1 MKENIKYKPRQEIK
15 WPQNGNVEVGSDVD
29 FVYVMRKDGNFAMS
43 PIARRFATEYGLDEG
58 KTKHILMEEYDTYFS
73 KLADV
78 LQWGYSP
85 KGKMELHL
93 YNPDTLD
100 MSVREKIGNL
110 PTVSLDPLMNS
121 GVFELGV
128 SRGFYLGGRKD
139 FGQVSRPGTDSLS
152 KQAQNISYLLAGTAV
167 AVAEDDI
174 FSGGSVVA
182 SLSELRGH
190 GVDVKKLVAGI
201 QVGGSSILSEMGVFV
216 DSVVAYST
224 SDGTDIFDKVDLGD
238 PRDYLLGASGLV
250 IKLPN
255 GNFARA
261 PYILPF
267 VSTTARA
274 GIPQEMEKEFA
285 MKVLQAS
292 LEFYIS
298 AGERIGKPI
307 LLKNMDPN
315 FVVLMSE
322 MYGFDSN
329 TTMES
334 VVVWSM
340 DNLDKIA
347 DLTESLGEFQEE
359 LAHLELPKNII
370 FIDVNGTL
378 IPEGS
383 IDGSISDEELLSL
396 KKALLLAEEKGF
408 SVGLCSDSPL
418 PQLQEFA
425 AKLGI
430 SGPIIAENGNL
441 VFNNGESLI
450 LRIPKS
456 IEEIKIKILKLAE
469 DHSYEQIDDSIAP
482 EYGGDI
488 VDQNSPYWS
497 FGANRETSV
506 IVFGPPEFV
515 KDLGVSFANNAD
527 YSVDVSSENNYFA
540 IHPGSN
546 FRDNKGMTLNTLS
559 AHGHN
564 IIMIG
569 NSVSDWVVP
578 TSGVQCAFVA
588 DSRITEEIVEKT
600 AYISDKPL
608 VSGVVDIIK
617 SIK

>member
-1 MKENIKYKPRQEIK
+1 VELLQIAILLICIFAIFLFIVKQWFDRLEQKSGLSDEVVSWLKSSTVNFNARLDKSAYVIADLQKSIGEFSEIGRSMKDLQDFLQSPKLRGNIGEQILKDLLAQHFPTDSFSLQYAFKSGEKVDAIIRTSSGLIPIDAKFPLENFRKMLKGKNEQEK
-15 WPQNGNVEVGSDVD
+15 VLFKKD
-29 FVYVMRKDGNFAMS
+29 FVR
-43 PIARRFATEYGLDEG
+43 
-58 KTKHILMEEYDTYFS
+58 
-73 KLADV
+73 
-78 LQWGYSP
+78 
-85 KGKMELHL
+85 
-93 YNPDTLD
+93 
-100 MSVREKIGNL
+100 
-110 PTVSLDPLMNS
+110 
-121 GVFELGV
+121 
-128 SRGFYLGGRKD
+128 
-139 FGQVSRPGTDSLS
+139 
-152 KQAQNISYLLAGTAV
+152 
-167 AVAEDDI
+167 
-174 FSGGSVVA
+174 
-182 SLSELRGH
+182 
-190 GVDVKKLVAGI
+190 DVKKHI
-201 QVGGSSILSEMGVFV
+201 QDISRKYIVTHEG
-216 DSVVAYST
+216 T
-224 SDGTDIFDKVDLGD
+224 SDYALMYIPSDIFDKVDLGD

-383 IDGSISDEELLSL
+383 IDGFISDEELLSL

-450 LRIPKS
+450 LRILKS

-469 DHSYEQIDDSIAP
+469 DHSYERIDDSIAP
-482 EYGGDI
+482 EYGGGI